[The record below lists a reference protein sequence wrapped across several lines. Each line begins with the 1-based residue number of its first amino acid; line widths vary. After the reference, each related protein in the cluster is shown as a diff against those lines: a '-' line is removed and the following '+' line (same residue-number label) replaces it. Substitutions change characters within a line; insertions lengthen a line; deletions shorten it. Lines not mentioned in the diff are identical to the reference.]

1 MKIGIVG
8 ATGYGG
14 AELLRILHTHP
25 YAEDCILYSSSEDGL
40 PYWESFPHVNKII
53 DKTLQPIDVEKM
65 AEEVDFVFLATPPG
79 VSSELT
85 PQFAERQV
93 PVVDLSGDLRMKE
106 PTVYEKWYKRK
117 AAPQQIISEAVYGL
131 SELNAKA
138 IKDASCIANPGCFP
152 TAAILGLAP
161 LVKNR
166 AIKEPSVIIDAK
178 TGVSGAGRKAS
189 SATHFSETNE
199 NFKIYSV
206 HEHKHTPEIEQML
219 SSLNPSFE
227 RVTFTSHLVP
237 MTRGIMATIY
247 ADLAGNYNSSQLH
260 ELYKEFYQDSYFVR
274 IRDIGNYPSTKEV
287 YGSNYCD
294 IAVAADERTGRV
306 TIVSVIDNLVKGA
319 AGQAVQNFNL
329 MNGWPE
335 ETGLLFSPIYP

>member
-1 MKIGIVG
+1 MNIGIVG

-14 AELLRILHTHP
+14 AELLRILNTHP
-25 YAEDCILYSSSEDGL
+25 YAKDCILYSSSEDGL
-40 PYWESFPHVNKII
+40 PYQESFPHVNKII
-53 DKTLQPIDVEKM
+53 DKTLQPINVEKM

-85 PQFAERQV
+85 PQLAEKNV
-93 PVVDLSGDLRMKE
+93 PVVDLSGDLRMKQ
-106 PTVYEKWYKRK
+106 PDVYEKWYKRK
-117 AAPQQIISEAVYGL
+117 AAPQKILTEAVYGL
-131 SELNAKA
+131 CELNGEE
-138 IKDASCIANPGCFP
+138 IKEASCIANPGCFP

-161 LVKNR
+161 I
-166 AIKEPSVIIDAK
+166 AAAGSIKESSVIIDAK

-199 NFKIYSV
+199 NFKIYKV
-206 HEHKHTPEIEQML
+206 HEHQHTPEIEQML
-219 SSLNPSFE
+219 ASLNPSIE

-247 ADLAGNYNSSQLH
+247 ADLSGNYESSQLL

-274 IRDIGNYPSTKEV
+274 MREMGMYPSTKEV

-335 ETGLLFSPIYP
+335 ETGLTFTPIYP